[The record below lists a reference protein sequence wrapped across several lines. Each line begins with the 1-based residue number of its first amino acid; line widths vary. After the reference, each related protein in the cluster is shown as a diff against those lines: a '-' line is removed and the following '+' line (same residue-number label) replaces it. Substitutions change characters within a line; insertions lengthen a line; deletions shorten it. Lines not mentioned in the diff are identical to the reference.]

1 MDATSTVHGSNRK
14 RGEDLKTVARA
25 VEVLKAFANAD
36 DWSVSALARELG
48 LHKSVT
54 QRILATLASGGLLVK
69 DPRSERYALSMVVAS
84 LARRAER
91 RASLTHLARP
101 YLIELA
107 DASQETV
114 SLCVLNGN
122 TGLCL
127 DSIDSSQ
134 SMRFTV
140 NVGEAF
146 FLTAGA
152 AGKALL
158 AFQSPAAIERA
169 LSVSPLP
176 RYTESTITDPAQLR
190 LELDEI
196 RRTGL
201 AYSDAEITPGARS
214 VGAPVWNHEGRVVGS
229 IVISAPAFRMEAS
242 DRGRLERL
250 LKTTDEGVSAALGF
264 TGRYPWTLRQEAI
277 DAAQS

>member
-1 MDATSTVHGSNRK
+1 MTKSYETTGK
-14 RGEDLKTVARA
+14 RSEDLKTVARA

-54 QRILATLASGGLLVK
+54 QRILATLAAGGLLVK
-69 DPRSERYALSMVVAS
+69 DPRSERYALSMLVAS

-101 YLIELA
+101 YLIELV

-127 DSIDSSQ
+127 DSIDSPQ

-146 FLTAGA
+146 FVHAGA

-158 AFQSPAAIERA
+158 AFQPVDTIERA

-176 RYTESTITDPAQLR
+176 RYTENTITDPARLR
-190 LELDEI
+190 RELEDV
-196 RRTGL
+196 RRTGV

-214 VGAPVWNHEGRVVGS
+214 VGAPVLNHEGRAVGS
-229 IVISAPAFRMEAS
+229 IVISAPAFRMEAA
-242 DRGRLERL
+242 DRSRLEGL
-250 LKTTDEGVSAALGF
+250 LKTTVERVSAALGY
-264 TGRYPWTLRQEAI
+264 TGRYPWNRREETI